1 MGGRGSFE
9 RFGGEVELDAIAPV
23 VFGFVEGLVGGL
35 EELTEILSML
45 WKGGNADGYGD
56 MEDFGVVA
64 IGANVEFGDLC
75 AQSVGE
81 A

>member
-1 MGGRGSFE
+1 
-9 RFGGEVELDAIAPV
+9 LDAVASV

-35 EELTEILSML
+35 EELSEVWSVL
-45 WKGGNADGYGD
+45 WEGGNADGYGD
-56 MEDFGVVA
+56 MEDFGIMTIRA
-64 IGANVEFGDLC
+64 DVEFGDLC